1 MFTDDDA
8 IIKLI
13 NSSLY
18 KKLLT
23 MQVINTV
30 KLDKL
35 QLTDLS
41 FSKADVLHD
50 SSEKFIRNFEL
61 NRALRLGNT
70 YKQSVRIYFINAL
83 GEHME
88 TEGTVWAVTEK
99 YVMLKGGNTIPIRAI
114 RKVDL

>member
-1 MFTDDDA
+1 MELRQST
-8 IIKLI
+8 
-13 NSSLY
+13 
-18 KKLLT
+18 
-23 MQVINTV
+23 

-35 QLTDLS
+35 QLTNLS
-41 FSKADVLHD
+41 FSKTDVLSD
-50 SSEKFIRNFEL
+50 NTDRFIRNFEL

>member
-1 MFTDDDA
+1 MELRQST
-8 IIKLI
+8 
-13 NSSLY
+13 
-18 KKLLT
+18 
-23 MQVINTV
+23 

-35 QLTDLS
+35 QLTNLS
-41 FSKADVLHD
+41 FSKTDVLND
-50 SSEKFIRNFEL
+50 NTDRFIRNFEL

-83 GEHME
+83 GEHLE

>member
-1 MFTDDDA
+1 MELRQST
-8 IIKLI
+8 
-13 NSSLY
+13 
-18 KKLLT
+18 
-23 MQVINTV
+23 

-35 QLTDLS
+35 QLTNLS
-41 FSKADVLHD
+41 FSKTDVLSD
-50 SSEKFIRNFEL
+50 NTDRFIRNFEL

-114 RKVDL
+114 NKVDL